1 MSYLVTI
8 FSINASGVV
17 RRYDTTA
24 RSRTD
29 AASVLIKYKAPRG
42 YKFDRF
48 ELSRERSIFDV
59 L

>member
-8 FSINASGVV
+8 FSINDTGVV
-17 RRYDTTA
+17 RRYETTA

-48 ELSRERSIFDV
+48 ELSREKTIFDI
-59 L
+59 